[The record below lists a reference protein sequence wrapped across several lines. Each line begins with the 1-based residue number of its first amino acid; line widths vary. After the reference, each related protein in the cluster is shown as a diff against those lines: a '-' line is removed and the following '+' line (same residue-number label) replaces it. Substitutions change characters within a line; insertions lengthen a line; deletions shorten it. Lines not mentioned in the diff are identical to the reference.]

1 MTKMMWA
8 FTPDIDHPKYGA
20 LETDEY
26 DAGQVIGESVARK
39 IFERH
44 DKDYCLQYA
53 TLDWK
58 KERDERGI
66 ENCEW
71 DDAKKEER
79 GQYWRL
85 VYRYYPR
92 KKA

>member
-8 FTPDIDHPKYGA
+8 FTPDIDHPNYAA
-20 LETDEY
+20 LETDEF
-26 DAGQVIGESVARK
+26 DAGQVIGEAIARK
-39 IFERH
+39 IFERL
-44 DKDYCLQYA
+44 DDDYCLQYA

-58 KERDERGI
+58 KERKKRGI
-66 ENCEW
+66 EDCERA
-71 DDAKKEER
+71 DVMKEER

-92 KKA
+92 KKQ